1 MVQNC
6 FVTETILEEMNLAE
20 LKLKTTMDLE
30 EYNACKVYFER
41 IALRDVLSAQSYST
55 GTEDEAQIERWKQNT
70 EVVESEKAKISSPI
84 LEISTTGHDKEGKEL
99 QEALKGALSSEFHSI
114 SSTGESLQKQE
125 ELKKWKQKT
134 KVVETEKMKG
144 TSLSTKLSI
153 AGYGKE
159 LEGKLKTLKLQ
170 EEKSTW
176 PVPEFSASDP
186 EEELAELHLKL
197 HGMEVTSPSAIYF
210 TTGHEK
216 EKVLRHETMKLQEKK
231 GTSLFTKL
239 SSVGH
244 DGKELEGKLKTMKL
258 QEEKSILPLSE
269 EELEGL
275 LMKLQRM
282 KGSSPSVVLPPAGQK
297 KELEGRQKTIK
308 FQGEKGSL
316 PSSPLSTTDLEEKLE
331 EVCVKLVGLRK
342 EGSLA
347 VPEPSTSHLVKKL
360 AELCMELTRLRM
372 EGTPPPPE
380 LFTANLEEELNEL
393 LGKLYRQR
401 YQDRHLIWTFYRDVG
416 ELLRQLQEKRTEGD

>member
-231 GTSLFTKL
+231 G
-239 SSVGH
+239 
-244 DGKELEGKLKTMKL
+244 
-258 QEEKSILPLSE
+258 ILPLSE

-282 KGSSPSVVLPPAGQK
+282 KALGSSPSVVLPPAGQK